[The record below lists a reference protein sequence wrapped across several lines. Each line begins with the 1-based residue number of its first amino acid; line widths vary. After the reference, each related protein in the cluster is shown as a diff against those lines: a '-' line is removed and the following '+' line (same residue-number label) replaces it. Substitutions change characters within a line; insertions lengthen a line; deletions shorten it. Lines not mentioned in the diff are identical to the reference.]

1 MLSMPCEGGE
11 KRISWKI
18 CSLIGGVD
26 YILSVGQIE
35 NLPHIYRIMKKLL
48 NLYLL
53 AILCV
58 ASSLY
63 SAEKQTPLLRVVDLD
78 IGESAKLK
86 LSDGSPAT
94 VKLLSIKETSDT
106 MRKAVRR
113 AEVAVEVNGKRVELI
128 SANYHLPTTV
138 AGVQI
143 DCPLTQGYVSNSD
156 SDAWKLKKAARLRL
170 WPEDSPWLKPGTFQY
185 PARQRWFATGTQMA
199 NEPTFVDGGENPSRK
214 KIYYHY
220 GLDIGG
226 AEGLID
232 IVAATDGLVVSLG
245 TEVMD
250 EHKDSPA
257 HPRYDVVY
265 VMDNR
270 GWYFRY
276 SHLQSIDK
284 SVILGKRVKMGSP
297 IGVLGKE
304 GGSGGWTHL
313 HFGIKSMQ
321 PSGEWGTQEGY
332 AFLWEAYIKEHQPK
346 ILAVARPHHFVRT
359 GEEVLLDGS
368 KSWAAKGAIKKY
380 NWRLHDGTSVNSAQV
395 KRSYE
400 KAGVY
405 SEVLKVTDVNGA
417 IDYDFTI
424 VQVIA
429 GDQLEK
435 LPPSVHGTYAPTF
448 GIKAGDKV
456 TFKVRTF
463 RTTTPGEIW
472 NFGDGT
478 PEVKVKSDGNAVK
491 LAKDGYAVTKH
502 RFEKAGH
509 YVVSVRHT
517 NEHGLTAT
525 QHLQVRV
532 GE

>member
-1 MLSMPCEGGE
+1 
-11 KRISWKI
+11 
-18 CSLIGGVD
+18 
-26 YILSVGQIE
+26 
-35 NLPHIYRIMKKLL
+35 MKKLL
-48 NLYLL
+48 CLFLL
-53 AILCV
+53 TLLCLTG
-58 ASSLY
+58 SLH
-63 SAEKQTPLLRVVDLD
+63 SAEITSPLLRTVDLD
-78 IGESAKLK
+78 IGESVKLK
-86 LSDGSPAT
+86 LSDGTPAT
-94 VKLLSIKETSDT
+94 VKLLSIKETADT
-106 MRKAVRR
+106 MSQAVRR
-113 AEVAVEVNGKRVELI
+113 AEVAVEVNGEQVDLI

-143 DCPLTQGYVSNSD
+143 DCPLTRGYVANSGG
-156 SDAWKLKKAARLRL
+156 DAWGLKKDARLRL
-170 WPEDSPWLKPGTFQY
+170 WPKGSPWIKPGTFQY
-185 PARQRWFATGTQMA
+185 PAKQRWFATSTQMA
-199 NEPTFVDGGENPSRK
+199 NEPTFADGGDKPSRK

-245 TEVMD
+245 KEVM
-250 EHKDSPA
+250 EKHKGSPA

-265 VMDNR
+265 VLDER
-270 GWYFRY
+270 GWYYRY
-276 SHLQSIDK
+276 SHLNSIDP
-284 SVILGKRVKMGSP
+284 SVVLGKRIKMGAP

-313 HFGIKSMQ
+313 HFGIKSKQ

-332 AFLWEAYIKEHQPK
+332 AFLWQAYIEEHQPEV
-346 ILAVARPHHFVRT
+346 IAVARPHHFVKT
-359 GEEVLLDGS
+359 GEKVLLDGS
-368 KSWAAKGAIKKY
+368 KSWAAKGDIKSY
-380 NWRLHDGTSVNSAQV
+380 GWNFHDGTSASGVQAE
-395 KRSYE
+395 RSYK

-405 SEVLKVTDVNGA
+405 SEILKVSDTDGA

-424 VQVIA
+424 VQVI
-429 GDQLEK
+429 DSNQLDK
-435 LPPSVHGTYAPTF
+435 LPPTIHATYAPTF
-448 GIKAGDKV
+448 GIKAGDEV

-463 RTTTPGEIW
+463 RTAIPGEIW

-478 PEVKVKSDGNAVK
+478 AEVKVKSDGNTVK
-491 LAKDGYAVTKH
+491 LAKDGYAVTTH

-509 YVVSVRHT
+509 YVVSVRHS